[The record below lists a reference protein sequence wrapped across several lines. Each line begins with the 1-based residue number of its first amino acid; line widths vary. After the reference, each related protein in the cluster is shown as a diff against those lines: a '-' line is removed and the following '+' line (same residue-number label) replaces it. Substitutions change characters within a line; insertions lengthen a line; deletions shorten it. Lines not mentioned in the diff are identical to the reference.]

1 MSSMT
6 LDWNAWEIEPG
17 SAVDEQLIA
26 QVQQRL
32 GVEFPPLY
40 LQLVQYAAAATP
52 GIGTFPYGNGYA
64 CLSEFFDFSLNNQ
77 PWTLLWYASP
87 GRVPGLAAGCLP
99 IARDAGG
106 LLICLDFNS
115 PGVAVEVFD
124 PESAGR
130 YPVAADFQAFVELWQ
145 A

>member
-1 MSSMT
+1 MA

-32 GVEFPPLY
+32 GVEFPALY
-40 LQLVQYAAAATP
+40 LELVQYAEAATP
-52 GIGTFPYGNGYA
+52 GGGSFAYAGGYA
-64 CLSEFFDFSLNNQ
+64 CISEFFDFSLNDQ
-77 PWTLLWYASP
+77 PWSLLWYASP

-124 PESAGR
+124 PDSAR
-130 YPVAADFQAFVELWQ
+130 RHPVAPDFKAFVELWQ
-145 A
+145 P

>member
-1 MSSMT
+1 MT
-6 LDWNAWEIEPG
+6 LDWNTWEIEPG
-17 SAVDEQLIA
+17 SAVDEPLIA
-26 QVQQRL
+26 EVQQRL

-40 LQLVQYAAAATP
+40 LELVQYADAATP
-52 GIGTFPYGNGYA
+52 GLGSFAYDGGYT
-64 CLSEFFDFSLNNQ
+64 CISEFFEFGLGTQ

-115 PGVAVEVFD
+115 LGVAVEIFD
-124 PESAGR
+124 PESASR
-130 YPVAADFQAFVELWQ
+130 HPVAADFKAFVELWQ
-145 A
+145 P

>member
-1 MSSMT
+1 MP
-6 LDWNAWEIEPG
+6 LDWNTWEIEPG

-32 GVEFPPLY
+32 GVEFPALY
-40 LQLVQYAAAATP
+40 LELVQYAAAATP

-64 CLSEFFDFSLNNQ
+64 CISEFFEFGLDNQ
-77 PWTLLWYASP
+77 PWSLLWYASP

-115 PGVAVEVFD
+115 PRVAVEVFD
-124 PESAGR
+124 PESASR
-130 YPVAADFQAFVELWQ
+130 YPVAADFKAFVELWQ
-145 A
+145 P

>member
-17 SAVDEQLIA
+17 STVDEHLIA

-32 GVEFPPLY
+32 GVELPPLY
-40 LQLVQYAAAATP
+40 LELVRYAEAATP
-52 GIGTFPYGNGYA
+52 GIGTFAYGNGYA
-64 CLSEFFDFSLNNQ
+64 CISEFFAFSLNDA
-77 PWTLLWYASP
+77 PWTLPWYASP
-87 GRVPGLAAGCLP
+87 GRVPGLAAGCLA

-106 LLICLDFNS
+106 LLVCLDFNS
-115 PGVAVEVFD
+115 PRVAVEIFD
-124 PESAGR
+124 PDSANR

-145 A
+145 P

>member
-1 MSSMT
+1 MPM
-6 LDWNAWEIEPG
+6 DWNAWEIEPG

-32 GVEFPPLY
+32 GIEFPALY
-40 LQLVQYAAAATP
+40 LELVQYANAATP
-52 GIGTFPYGNGYA
+52 GIATFAYDGGA
-64 CLSEFFDFSLNNQ
+64 TCISEFFEFGLNDEPWSL
-77 PWTLLWYASP
+77 LGYASP

-115 PGVAVEVFD
+115 PGVAVEIFD
-124 PESAGR
+124 PERASR
-130 YPVAADFQAFVELWQ
+130 YPVAADFKTFVERWQ
-145 A
+145 P

>member
-1 MSSMT
+1 M
-6 LDWNAWEIEPG
+6 
-17 SAVDEQLIA
+17 DEQLIA

-32 GVEFPPLY
+32 CVEFPALY
-40 LQLVQYAAAATP
+40 LELVQYAAAAAP

-64 CLSEFFDFSLNNQ
+64 CISEFFEFGLDNQ
-77 PWTLLWYASP
+77 PWSLLWYASL

-115 PGVAVEVFD
+115 PRVAVEVFD
-124 PESAGR
+124 PESARR
-130 YPVAADFQAFVELWQ
+130 YPVAADFKAFVELWQ
-145 A
+145 P

>member
-1 MSSMT
+1 MT
-6 LDWNAWEIEPG
+6 LDWNAWEIQPG
-17 SAVDEQLIA
+17 STVDDSLIA

-40 LQLVQYAAAATP
+40 LELVRYAEAATP
-52 GIGTFPYGNGYA
+52 EIGTFAYGNGYA
-64 CLSEFFDFSLNNQ
+64 CISEFFEFSLNNQ

-87 GRVPGLAAGCLP
+87 DRVPGLAAGCLP

-115 PGVAVEVFD
+115 PCVAVEVFD
-124 PESAGR
+124 PDTGCR
-130 YPVAADFQAFVELWQ
+130 YPVAADFPAFVELWRP
-145 A
+145 